1 MYKIFADD
9 TLIYDSTLEEYKIGK
24 GEITLELNKS
34 GSFVFSLYPDH
45 FYYGEL
51 VKLKTVITVYK
62 DGRIVF
68 RGRVLNDTTDYWN
81 NKVCTCEGE
90 LGFFQDSIIRP
101 FEFNGSPSD
110 LLIKLVEEHN
120 SQVDEFKR
128 FKIGSVT
135 VSDNN
140 DYITRSNSAYETAL
154 TNLTKSCI
162 ESTLGGYLHIT
173 HENGEETPTLNWL
186 GAFTEVSSQVVEFG
200 ENLKDYTKTVKA
212 DDIGTAIIP
221 LGATVDDG
229 KSDTEDP
236 KLTIA
241 SVNDGKDYVYSESGV
256 SLYGWIFKVVS
267 WDDVT
272 VAENLKAKAEEYLET
287 LINQA
292 ITIEL
297 TAIDL
302 HLMDKSI
309 DSFKLGDYIR
319 ILSAPHNFDSVLLSN
334 KQTLDLLNPA
344 NDTLTLGH
352 SYYTFTDLN
361 KNVSAVV
368 QNVSTIRS
376 SVSSLS
382 NKMGNINATVID
394 ASAKANAATE
404 SVNNLAGAVAG
415 NAENIAILTEQM
427 SSLSGGG
434 IDYEIGVEVL
444 TGNTWTDENGNV
456 KPIYRY
462 IWKGVSERSGSQG
475 TYGSFP
481 DGEPEMVINI
491 RGMFQRPSDNAW
503 FPIPTIYYGDIN
515 WAVNVRTSG
524 SGQFTVG
531 FGDEYPKTAKP
542 MILIAEYTKAN

>member
-1 MYKIFADD
+1 MYKIFADE
-9 TLIYDSTLEEYKIGK
+9 TLIYDSTLEDYKIGK

-34 GSFVFSLYPDH
+34 GSFAFSLYPDH
-45 FYYGEL
+45 FYYDKL
-51 VKLKTVITVYK
+51 IKLKTVIRVYK
-62 DGRIVF
+62 GERIVF

-101 FEFNGSPSD
+101 FEFNGSPTD

-128 FKIGSVT
+128 FKVGSVT
-135 VSDNN
+135 VSDTN

-154 TNLTKSCI
+154 SNLTKSCI
-162 ESTLGGYLHIT
+162 ESALGGYLHIT

-186 GAFTEVSSQVVEFG
+186 GAFTEVSTQVVEFG
-200 ENLKDYTKTVKA
+200 ENLKDYTKTAKA

-272 VAENLKAKAEEYLET
+272 VAENLKAKAEAYLET

-302 HLMDKSI
+302 HLMDKTI

-319 ILSAPHNFDSVLLSN
+319 VLSAPHNFDSVLLSN

-352 SYYTFTDLN
+352 SYTTFTDMN
-361 KNVSAVV
+361 KNVSAIV

-376 SVSSLS
+376 SVSNLS
-382 NKMGNINATVID
+382 NKLGGINTTVID
-394 ASAKANAATE
+394 ASAKAEAATE
-404 SVNNLAGAVAG
+404 SVNNLAGTVAG

-427 SSLSGGG
+427 SSLGGG
-434 IDYEIGVEVL
+434 INYEVGTEVL
-444 TGNTWTDENGNV
+444 TGDTWADVNGV
-456 KPIYRY
+456 SHPIYRTVLTY
-462 IWKGVSERSGSQG
+462 SLSKVDETVSG
-475 TYGSFP
+475 
-481 DGEPEMVINI
+481 
-491 RGMFQRPSDNAW
+491 
-503 FPIPTIYYGDIN
+503 PTITGFDMLINMYGHFYRSSDGYYHQLNFYRASSDYNYAYMTTAGVLRMRSS
-515 WAVNVRTSG
+515 AKATVR
-524 SGQFTVG
+524 VVV
-531 FGDEYPKTAKP
+531 
-542 MILIAEYTKAN
+542 EYTKNN